1 METIKKEKALE
12 IAAQDAATAYMNLTA
27 YEIEAE
33 LKDTLWVITYKAGP
47 TMGRAG
53 GPYYEISSTSGEI
66 LNKVYYQ

>member
-1 METIKKEKALE
+1 METVNKEKALD
-12 IAAQDAATAYMNLTA
+12 IAAQDAATAYKDLSG
-27 YEIEAE
+27 YEIDAE

-53 GPYYEISSTSGEI
+53 GPYYEISSNSGEI